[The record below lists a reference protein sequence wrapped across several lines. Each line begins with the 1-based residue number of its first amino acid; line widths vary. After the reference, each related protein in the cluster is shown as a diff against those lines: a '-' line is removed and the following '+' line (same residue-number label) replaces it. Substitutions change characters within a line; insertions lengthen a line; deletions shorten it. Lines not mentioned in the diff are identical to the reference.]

1 MEKELK
7 ESEEQEYYQEPHQR
21 VYAIIADEDK
31 FIFVRDKDERNP
43 GRYIKFPGGGVE
55 ESLTLPN
62 EKIVKRKMFKKI
74 PAGAIIEKEPILKAL
89 EREVYEETKLIITP
103 GELIAKYIRQPEKI
117 ELMGRCSPSP
127 YVQTS
132 RETEEL
138 LFYRADIS
146 GFYTP
151 EPGLETAEVVK
162 LSPAEIYEAIKDGRL
177 AIDEEG
183 SRNIYHTRAILHY
196 LAEHPELFY

>member
-1 MEKELK
+1 MEKEI
-7 ESEEQEYYQEPHQR
+7 EELEKQEYQEPHQR
-21 VYAIIADEDK
+21 VYAIIADEGK
-31 FIFVRDKDERNP
+31 FIFVRDKNERNP

-62 EKIVKRKMFKKI
+62 KKIVKRRMFKEI
-74 PAGAIIEKEPILKAL
+74 PKGTITEKEPILKAL

-103 GELIAKYIRQPEKI
+103 GELVVKYVRQPEKI
-117 ELMGRCSPSP
+117 ELMARLSLNPF
-127 YVQTS
+127 VQMS

-162 LSPAEIYEAIKDGRL
+162 LSPAEIYEAVKDGRM
-177 AIDEEG
+177 AIEEEG

-196 LAEHPELFY
+196 LGEHPEFFY

>member
-7 ESEEQEYYQEPHQR
+7 ESEEQEYHQEPWRR
-21 VYAIIADEDK
+21 VYAIVIDEGK

-55 ESLTLPN
+55 ESLTLPKG
-62 EKIVKRKMFKKI
+62 KIIKRRMFKEI
-74 PAGAIIEKEPILKAL
+74 PKGAIIEKEPILKAL

-103 GELIAKYIRQPEKI
+103 GELIAKYVRQPEKI
-117 ELMGRCSPSP
+117 ELMGRCSPNP
-127 YVQTS
+127 YIQMS

-138 LFYRADIS
+138 MFYRADVS
-146 GFYTP
+146 GFLTP
-151 EPGLETAEVVK
+151 EPGIETAEIVK
-162 LSPAEIYEAIKDGRL
+162 LSPTEIYEAVKDGRL

-183 SRNIYHTRAILHY
+183 SRNVYHTRAILHY
-196 LAEHPELFY
+196 ISEHPELFY

>member
-1 MEKELK
+1 MNEEI
-7 ESEEQEYYQEPHQR
+7 EEQEYQEPHQR
-21 VYAIIADEDK
+21 VYGIIMDEGK

-62 EKIVKRKMFKKI
+62 GKIIIRRMFKEI
-74 PAGAIIEKEPILKAL
+74 PKGAIIEKEPILKAL

-103 GELIAKYIRQPEKI
+103 GELIAKYVRRPEKI
-117 ELMGRCSPSP
+117 ELMGRCSPNP
-127 YVQTS
+127 YVQVS

-151 EPGLETAEVVK
+151 ELGLETAEVIK
-162 LSPAEIYEAIKDGRL
+162 LSPTEIYEAVKDGRL
-177 AIDEEG
+177 AINEEG
-183 SRNIYHTRAILHY
+183 SRNVYHTRAILLY
-196 LAEHPELFY
+196 LAEHPEVFYS